1 MSTLTVHRSHH
12 APAPEQG
19 DSATPQQRRT
29 SKTHLTGNSEA
40 NRSILK
46 RVISES
52 APMHI
57 QRLRFECMMQRIFA
71 GYRTASA
78 SSSKVASTRSSS
90 SI

>member
-1 MSTLTVHRSHH
+1 MADR
-12 APAPEQG
+12 G
-19 DSATPQQRRT
+19 TPGPRGAGVVCLQPD
-29 SKTHLTGNSEA
+29 
-40 NRSILK
+40 NRFSVK